1 VLTAA
6 ALSEH
11 PVPSAAVGECIG
23 ELLDRSALLP
33 EPRPPDLVAV
43 FCTAPLVGAL
53 DDIVA
58 ATTEL
63 LHPVTMIGA
72 TAVSVLG
79 GAREAEQVGAVSM
92 FALWGA
98 RCRTF
103 RSTFDPATGALA
115 IDGLPDQVAPGSTLV
130 VLADPF
136 TSPVDRVLVGL
147 ESRHPGVPVA
157 GGCASAANAPGGNR
171 LVLDGVLHRDG
182 AVGVV
187 IESPTEPTTL
197 VAQGCEPI
205 GRPVAVTSVEG
216 NVITSLAGE
225 PALDHVRNLLESLPP
240 ETRRRAAAGLHLGVV
255 IDEHRSEFRR
265 GDFLMRGVLGAD
277 PDRRAVVVGDAV
289 ELGATVQFQVRDAAA
304 ADDDLRDALATVDRP
319 VAGTLVFTCNGR
331 GSRLFGHPDHDAA
344 LISEATDGAPLA
356 GMFCAGELG
365 PVGGRSHLHGFTA
378 VSVLF

>member
-1 VLTAA
+1 MLAAA

-23 ELLDRSALLP
+23 ELLDRSGQLV
-33 EPRPPDLVAV
+33 EPRPPDLVAL
-43 FCTAPLVGAL
+43 FCTAPLIGAL

-63 LHPVTMIGA
+63 LHPAAMIGA
-72 TAVSVLG
+72 SAVSVLG
-79 GAREAEQVGAVSM
+79 GSREAEHVGAVSM

-98 RCRTF
+98 RCRPF
-103 RSTFDPATGALA
+103 RTVADAATGRIAH
-115 IDGLPDQVAPGSTLV
+115 DGLPDDVAGGATV
-130 VLADPF
+130 VLLADPF
-136 TSPVDRVLVGL
+136 TSPADRVVADL
-147 ESRHPGVPVA
+147 EARHPGVRVA
-157 GGCASAANAPGGNR
+157 GGFASAANAPGGNR
-171 LVLDGVLHRDG
+171 LVLGDTVHRDG

-187 IESPTEPTTL
+187 VDADVEPTTL

-225 PALDHVRNLLESLPP
+225 PALDHVRNLLEALPP
-240 ETRRRAAAGLHLGVV
+240 ETRQRAASGLHLGVV

-277 PDRRAVVVGDAV
+277 PDRRAVVVGDVV

-304 ADDDLRDALATVDRP
+304 ADDDLRDAFATVDRT
-319 VAGTLVFTCNGR
+319 VTGTLVFTCNGR

-356 GMFCAGELG
+356 GMFCAGEIG

>member
-1 VLTAA
+1 MLTAA

-23 ELLDRSALLP
+23 ELLDRSGQLAD
-33 EPRPPDLVAV
+33 PRPPDLVAV

-53 DDIVA
+53 DDIVG
-58 ATTEL
+58 ATAEL
-63 LHPVTMIGA
+63 LHPSTMIGA

-79 GAREAEQVGAVSM
+79 GSREAEHIGAVSM

-98 RCRTF
+98 RCRAF
-103 RSTFDPATGALA
+103 RTTLDPATGALVH
-115 IDGLPDQVAPGSTLV
+115 DGLPDTVEHGETV
-130 VLADPF
+130 VLLADPF
-136 TSPVDRVLVGL
+136 TSPVDRLLVDL
-147 ESRHPGVPVA
+147 EARLPGVRVV

-171 LVLDGVLHRDG
+171 LVLDGAVHRDG
-182 AVGVV
+182 AVAVA
-187 IESPTEPTTL
+187 IAAPRDPTVL

-216 NVITSLAGE
+216 NVVTSLAGE
-225 PALDHVRNLLESLPP
+225 PALDHVRRLLESLPP
-240 ETRRRAAAGLHLGVV
+240 ETRQRAAAGLHLGIV

-277 PDRRAVVVGDAV
+277 PERRAVVVGDVV
-289 ELGATVQFQVRDAAA
+289 ELGATVQFQVRDAEA
-304 ADDDLRDALATVDRP
+304 ADDDLRNALGTVDRP
-319 VAGTLVFTCNGR
+319 VAGSLVFTCNGR
-331 GSRLFGHPDHDAA
+331 GSRLFGHPDHDAG
-344 LISEATDGAPLA
+344 LISEATDAAPLA